1 MASAGR
7 GVTARG
13 NGSRDGPAAARTG
26 GAMNGVE
33 APQIDRF
40 GFIVEGSDGSTG
52 ALAMPVDVL
61 RQREQKWL
69 EMLRYWDKWITK
81 GYKKVKLRCRKGI
94 PPSLRARAWE
104 HLSGSKYIMEQ
115 MPGKFEELDKLP
127 GDPKWLEVI
136 QKDLHRQFPFHELF
150 RAKGGQG
157 QQDLFRV
164 LKAYTVYRPEEGYC
178 QGQAPV
184 AAVLLMHMPAEEAFW
199 CFVQICEK
207 YLPGYYSA
215 GLESLQL
222 DGEILFALLRK
233 VSLIGYRHLKW
244 HSVDPVLYM
253 TEWFMCVFSRTLP
266 WDSVLRVWD
275 MFFCEG
281 VKTMF
286 RVGLV
291 LLRHALGNSERVRM
305 CPGLYETMEQLKN
318 IPHEQL
324 HEEYLVRAILE
335 LDISEMDIEKEHAV
349 QLQRWIESR
358 GEPSHSSTHR
368 LHGARAIRQ
377 ELEFQREALR
387 LARRAHHKETTGY
400 SPPPSPTPSITST
413 LSTLS
418 TLSTMSQRRGKI
430 SMFREKELQRIL
442 RHRDKENEKE
452 RKRME
457 KEEEKERARWREQER
472 QRAKELEK
480 QTARQ
485 KELDRQRAKELE
497 QEQVRE
503 KEMAKKTPKGKEV
516 EGTKQK
522 GKEKEEKSKDKPS
535 ADHID
540 IPKIKVTV
548 PETSSPS
555 NVQQE
560 QQQRSSSPVVQDK
573 IPGTPEPRVAS
584 PSTSKDKVKLHS
596 GGIRIPQITLS
607 PIKDDKKPPLS
618 PASAKFRAAAAAAM
632 PTSPGARPGS
642 SRDISLAT
650 SLKPVHPDPNIPEP
664 DPTSVVQSTGRISCA
679 MEETYL

>member
-1 MASAGR
+1 MASAGQ

-13 NGSRDGPAAARTG
+13 NGSRDGPAAAGTG
-26 GAMNGVE
+26 RAMNGVE
-33 APQIDRF
+33 GPQIDRF

-61 RQREQKWL
+61 RQRELKWL

-291 LLRHALGNSERVRM
+291 LLRHALGSSERVRM

-368 LHGARAIRQ
+368 LHGARAVRH
-377 ELEFQREALR
+377 ELE
-387 LARRAHHKETTGY
+387 
-400 SPPPSPTPSITST
+400 
-413 LSTLS
+413 
-418 TLSTMSQRRGKI
+418 
-430 SMFREKELQRIL
+430 
-442 RHRDKENEKE
+442 
-452 RKRME
+452 
-457 KEEEKERARWREQER
+457 
-472 QRAKELEK
+472 
-480 QTARQ
+480 
-485 KELDRQRAKELE
+485 QRAKELE

-503 KEMAKKTPKGKEV
+503 KEMAKKIPKGKEV
-516 EGTKQK
+516 EGMKQK
-522 GKEKEEKSKDKPS
+522 GKEKEEKSKEKPS
-535 ADHID
+535 DDHID

-555 NVQQE
+555 SVQQE
-560 QQQRSSSPVVQDK
+560 QQRRSSSPIVQDK
-573 IPGTPEPRVAS
+573 SPRTPEP
-584 PSTSKDKVKLHS
+584 
-596 GGIRIPQITLS
+596 
-607 PIKDDKKPPLS
+607 KKP
-618 PASAKFRAAAAAAM
+618 A
-632 PTSPGARPGS
+632 
-642 SRDISLAT
+642 
-650 SLKPVHPDPNIPEP
+650 HPDPNIPEP
-664 DPTSVVQSTGRISCA
+664 EPSSVVQSTGRISCA